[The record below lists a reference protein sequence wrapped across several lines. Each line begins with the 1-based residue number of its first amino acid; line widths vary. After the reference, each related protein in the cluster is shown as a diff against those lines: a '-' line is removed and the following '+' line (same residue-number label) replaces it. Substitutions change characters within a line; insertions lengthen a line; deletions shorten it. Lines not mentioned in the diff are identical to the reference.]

1 MATVLFWQKPGCS
14 TNARQIRALEAAG
27 HRVVAKNL
35 LTELWTAPNLL
46 TFFGNTPVRSWFN
59 PAAPQVKSGAVN
71 PMAINAIDAIALLL
85 DNPLLVRRPLI
96 EASNINCAGFDREPV
111 LSLLG
116 GCPGRE
122 LLNCTRTEALL
133 PCTSV
138 RHFYDADR

>member
-1 MATVLFWQKPGCS
+1 MATVLFWQKPGCA

-46 TFFGNTPVRSWFN
+46 TFFGDTPVRSWFN
-59 PAAPQVKSGAVN
+59 PAAPQVKSGAVK
-71 PMAINAIDAIALLL
+71 PVSINAIDAIALLL
-85 DNPLLVRRPLI
+85 ENPLLIRRPLI
-96 EASNINCAGFDREPV
+96 EASNMKCAGFDREPV

-116 GCPGRE
+116 GCPRRE

-133 PCTSV
+133 PCTSA